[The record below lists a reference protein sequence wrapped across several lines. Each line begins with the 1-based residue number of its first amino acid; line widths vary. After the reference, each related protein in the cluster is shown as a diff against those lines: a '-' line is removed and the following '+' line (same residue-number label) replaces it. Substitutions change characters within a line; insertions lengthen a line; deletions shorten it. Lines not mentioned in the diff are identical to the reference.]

1 MLTKAEMRAPRASMV
16 QMELMIS
23 ISEMSPTPRV
33 AQNMT
38 RELVM
43 MEPSEAV
50 AAMVMASTR
59 SCPARSSSRKRVAS
73 RMA

>member
-1 MLTKAEMRAPRASMV
+1 MV

-23 ISEMSPTPRV
+23 ISEISPTPRV

-38 RELVM
+38 SELVM
-43 MEPSEAV
+43 MDPSEAE
-50 AAMVMASTR
+50 AAIWMAVSR
-59 SCPARSSSRKRVAS
+59 SFPLWSSSRKRVAS

>member
-1 MLTKAEMRAPRASMV
+1 MLTRAEMRAPRASMV

-59 SCPARSSSRKRVAS
+59 SFPARSSSRKRVAS